1 MTLNV
6 HTFDVGHK
14 HIIFVYFHKRSVPY
28 YLLITTFFLLLVFCF
43 ILSQQ

>member
-14 HIIFVYFHKRSVPY
+14 HIKYLYIFISEAFHTIY
-28 YLLITTFFLLLVFCF
+28 
-43 ILSQQ
+43 